1 MKASLLAGSFMTVL
15 ALSCAA
21 VAAAPGTQAAPAPV
35 AASATAAE
43 DARLLAFLDRAFD
56 DAVALSPEALTSFGS
71 KQDYG
76 KLDDY
81 TDAGAARQQALAEE
95 RLAQMRRDFRFEKL
109 GPQAQLSYRM
119 FEEQI
124 EQGRLQDK
132 WRSHQF
138 PISSYSSPMAGLPA
152 FLINQHQIESVADA
166 EAFVSRLHEVER
178 VMGEIAARVRTQAA
192 NGVVPPRYAFAPA
205 RAVGRRML
213 TGAPFDAGADNA
225 LFADFKKKVEALDAP
240 AAKKA
245 ELIEAARA
253 AMTGPFKRGYETA
266 LAVLDEVEPKAKGN
280 DGAWSLPNGL
290 AYYADQLR
298 IYTTTD
304 MTPDQIHAFGLAE
317 VARIHREMEAIKDKV
332 GFKGT
337 LQQFFEHIK
346 ADPKFEYPNTDA
358 GRQAYLADSK
368 QFIAQAMAAAPRWFH
383 RLPKAPLEV
392 RAVEAWRQESGSPA
406 FYDRPTPDGSR
417 PGIYYVNLADMRQVI
432 KPQTEAIA
440 YHEGAP
446 GHHFQIALAQELE
459 GLPKFRRFGYS
470 GAYIEGWGLYAEK
483 LAKEMGFY
491 ADPYSDFGRLSLELW
506 RAVRLV
512 TDSGLH
518 AKRWSREQ
526 AIDYFKQ
533 NSLMSDADIVREVE
547 RYIVWPGQATSYKVG
562 ERQLLELRAKAQ
574 KELGSKFDIRDFHT
588 AVIGSG
594 PMPLDVLTQQVEA
607 YIASKR

>member
-1 MKASLLAGSFMTVL
+1 MKAFLLAGSFVA
-15 ALSCAA
+15 ALTLSG
-21 VAAAPGTQAAPAPV
+21 VTIAAAPATQAGS
-35 AASATAAE
+35 AAATSATAAE

-56 DAVALSPEALTSFGS
+56 EAAAFSPEFLTGLGS
-71 KQDYG
+71 KQDYD

-81 TDAGAARQQALAEE
+81 TDAGAAKQQAHAEAK
-95 RLAQMRRDFRFEKL
+95 LAQMRRDFRFEAL
-109 GPQAQLSYRM
+109 GPQARLSYRM
-119 FEEQI
+119 FENQV
-124 EQGRLQDK
+124 EQGRIQTK

-138 PISSYSSPMAGLPA
+138 PITSYASPMAGLPV
-152 FLINQHQIESVADA
+152 FLINQHQVGSVADA
-166 EAFVSRLHEVER
+166 EAYVSRLRDVER
-178 VMGEIAARVRTQAA
+178 VMGEVVVRVRGQAS
-192 NGVVPPRYAFAPA
+192 NGIVPPRYAFAPA
-205 RAVGRRML
+205 RTVTRRML
-213 TGAPFDAGADNA
+213 TGAPFDGGADNV

-240 AAKKA
+240 VAKKT
-245 ELIEAARA
+245 ELIEAARGA
-253 AMTGPFKRGYETA
+253 LTGPFKRGYEMS

-280 DGAWSLPNGL
+280 DGAWSLPDGD

-304 MTPDQIHAFGLAE
+304 MTPDQIHEFGLSE
-317 VARIHREMEAIKDKV
+317 VARIHREMETIKAQV

-337 LQQFFEHIK
+337 LQQFFAHIK
-346 ADPKFEYPNTDA
+346 TDPKFKYPNTDA
-358 GRQAYLADSK
+358 GRQAYLSDSK

-417 PGIYYVNLADMRQVI
+417 PGIYYVNLGDMRQVI
-432 KPQTEAIA
+432 KPQAEFIA

-446 GHHFQIALAQELE
+446 GHHFQLALAQELE

-470 GAYIEGWGLYAEK
+470 GAFIEGWGLYAET

-491 ADPYSDFGRLSLELW
+491 TDPYNEFGRLSSELW
-506 RAVRLV
+506 RAARLV

-518 AKRWSREQ
+518 AKHWSREQ

-533 NSLMSDADIVREVE
+533 NSLLSDADVVREVE
-547 RYIVWPGQATSYKVG
+547 RYIVWPGQATTYMVG
-562 ERQLLELRAKAQ
+562 RRQILGLRTKAQ
-574 KELGSKFDIRDFHT
+574 RELGKKFDIRDFHD

-594 PMPLDVLTQQVEA
+594 PMPLDLLAQQIDA